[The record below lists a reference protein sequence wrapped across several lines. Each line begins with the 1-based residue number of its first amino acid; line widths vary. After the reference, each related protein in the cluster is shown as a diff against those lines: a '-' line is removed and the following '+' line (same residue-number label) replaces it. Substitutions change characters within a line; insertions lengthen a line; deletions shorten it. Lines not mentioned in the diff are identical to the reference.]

1 VLTSWSSA
9 PAAAVVN
16 IGCAWKFGD
25 AIKNGIR
32 KSPHFALSVSAACP
46 LVYPGQM
53 CCSLASANHCKPADS
68 VPLGEQLQIDFA
80 ERRVEI
86 SGVTV
91 KVFLFVATLG
101 YSRRLHVQSTTM
113 VAIDYG

>member
-1 VLTSWSSA
+1 MPPALSKAASIIARTSAVSRFGVPFGLPWPDVLLL
-9 PAAAVVN
+9 
-16 IGCAWKFGD
+16 
-25 AIKNGIR
+25 GIR
-32 KSPHFALSVSAACP
+32 KSPHFALSVS
-46 LVYPGQM
+46 VFYFGTETRR
-53 CCSLASANHCKPADS
+53 CKPADS

-80 ERRVEI
+80 DRRVEI